1 MAGSMIEKLKKE
13 VEVAGKK
20 IGPGNEAYIIA
31 EMACAHN
38 GSLEDA
44 KALIQAS
51 HEAGADATQLQFFN
65 MGHVVTPTNDLYSTL
80 EEICFSESA
89 WEELSNYAR
98 GLGIDVW
105 ACTYDLPSVEL
116 AVRLK
121 VDGIKLNSA
130 DLSNPEVVKAV
141 AASGIP
147 FTLGTGASTLEEIKN
162 GLTTATEQGAD
173 SIILMHGVQNFPTRI
188 EDLNISK
195 VQLLQEEF
203 GIPVGYHDHVD
214 GEDPFGKMVDL
225 IAIGLGAN
233 VIEKHI
239 ALDRSKK
246 GLDYQAALEPDE
258 FKLFVEN
265 LKKAHIAFGISEP
278 KPFTES
284 ELKYR
289 KFQKKSIIAKNRLKK
304 GEALR
309 REDVFFSRNNEV
321 GIPPTLF
328 PKMEGKKLNR
338 DIAQYENL
346 KEEDVQ
352 S

>member
-1 MAGSMIEKLKKE
+1 MIDQLNKEFRIGSRLI
-13 VEVAGKK
+13 GK
-20 IGPGNEAYIIA
+20 GERAYVIA

-38 GSLEDA
+38 GNFDDV
-44 KALIQAS
+44 KALIKAS

-80 EEICFSESA
+80 EGIAFSE
-89 WEELSNYAR
+89 EEWTQLNDYAR
-98 GLGIDVW
+98 SLGIDVW
-105 ACTYDLPSVEL
+105 ACTYDVPSAEL
-116 AVRLK
+116 AIKLK

-130 DLSNPEVVKAV
+130 DLSNPEVVKIV

-147 FTLGTGASTLEEIKN
+147 FTLGTGASTLDEIGAGLKTAIEN
-162 GLTTATEQGAD
+162 GAH
-173 SIILMHGVQNFPTRI
+173 SIILMHGVQNFPTQI
-188 EDLNISK
+188 EDLNISRL
-195 VQLLQEEF
+195 QLLRDEF
-203 GIPVGYHDHVD
+203 DIPVGYHDHVD

-225 IAIGLGAN
+225 IAVGLGAN

-258 FKLFVEN
+258 FKSLVSN
-265 LKKAHIAFGISEP
+265 LKKAHIAYGDKAP

-289 KFQKKSIIAKNRLKK
+289 KFQKKSIIAHKDLKK
-304 GEALR
+304 GDTLK

-321 GIPPTLF
+321 GIPPTSF
-328 PKMEGKKLNR
+328 PKMEGRKLLR
-338 DIAQYENL
+338 DIDQYENL
-346 KEEDVQ
+346 KLEDVE